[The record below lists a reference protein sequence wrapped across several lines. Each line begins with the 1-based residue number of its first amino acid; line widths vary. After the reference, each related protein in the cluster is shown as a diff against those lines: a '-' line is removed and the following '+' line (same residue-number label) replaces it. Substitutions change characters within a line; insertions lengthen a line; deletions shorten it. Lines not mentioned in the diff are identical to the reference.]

1 MMRIANLSVAK
12 KLIAAFS
19 ILGFVIV
26 VAGIVAIL
34 ESERIERA
42 SGVSDTT
49 VLQAKS
55 VNTVLADAAKMQ
67 AAMRGLLVT
76 GSSKYGKDFEALS
89 IEFDAALQTA
99 LQNVAGEENLVQGV
113 KDIGAV
119 VDVWRTGPAAR
130 QLKLMRH
137 PDTVNEARAIEVT
150 GAGEGMTANL
160 DKAGDAVTAILDAN
174 SAAASAEKS
183 DALTTTSMTVIL
195 SAVATLAASIGFFF
209 WLSRSIGA
217 PIRSITGTMNQL
229 AGGDMN
235 VAIPFADRR
244 DEVGNMARAVEV
256 FAQNMR
262 RNQELQAEAARDQ
275 AAKERRAAEV
285 SQFAQRFDQEI
296 EVILRTLV
304 GSAEALDN
312 TAGALDKSS
321 TDSLD
326 QAQKVAAAA
335 AEASANVSTV
345 AAATE
350 ELSASI
356 MEISRQVSNQAS
368 IASQSEQSINETTSR
383 VELLTEASTKIGDV
397 VRLITEISNQ
407 TNLLALNA
415 TIEAAR
421 AGEAG
426 KGFAVVANEVK
437 SLANQTAR
445 ATEDI
450 AVQISTIQ
458 NSTQSTADA
467 IRSVGGQVR
476 QMTEISSGVAAA
488 VEEQNAA
495 TREIARNV
503 QEASA
508 GNQEVSQKVE
518 LVARAAEGT
527 KGAAATVLDASHQL
541 GKHTDNIRNVI
552 ERFVR
557 DVRAV

>member
-1 MMRIANLSVAK
+1 MRLSNLSVAK

-19 ILGFVIV
+19 ILGFVII
-26 VAGIVAIL
+26 VAGIIAIL
-34 ESERIERA
+34 QSARIERA
-42 SGVSDTT
+42 SEISDGT
-49 VLQAKS
+49 VLQARS
-55 VNTVLADAAKMQ
+55 VNTLLADASEMQ
-67 AAMRGLLVT
+67 AAIRGLLVT
-76 GSSKYGKDFEALS
+76 GSSRYGKDFEVLS
-89 IEFDAALQTA
+89 MEFDANLKAALDNA
-99 LQNVAGEENLVQGV
+99 AGDERLAASVAE
-113 KDIGAV
+113 IGAV
-119 VDVWRTGPAAR
+119 V
-130 QLKLMRH
+130 
-137 PDTVNEARAIEVT
+137 
-150 GAGEGMTANL
+150 
-160 DKAGDAVTAILDAN
+160 
-174 SAAASAEKS
+174 
-183 DALTTTSMTVIL
+183 
-195 SAVATLAASIGFFF
+195 TLAASIGFFF

-229 AGGDMN
+229 AGGDMT
-235 VAIPFADRR
+235 VVIPFADRR

-256 FAQNMR
+256 FAENMR
-262 RNQELQAEAARDQ
+262 RNEELQAEAARDQ
-275 AAKERRAAEV
+275 AAREQRASEIARL
-285 SQFAQRFDQEI
+285 AQSFDRDI
-296 EVILRTLV
+296 EAILRALV
-304 GSAEALDN
+304 GSAETLDK
-312 TAGALDKSS
+312 TAGALDHTSR
-321 TDSLD
+321 DSLE

-350 ELSASI
+350 ELSSSI
-356 MEISRQVSNQAS
+356 MEISRQVATQAT
-368 IASQSEQSINETTSR
+368 IASQSERSIDETTAR
-383 VELLTEASTKIGDV
+383 VEMLTEASTKIGDV

-450 AVQISTIQ
+450 AVQVSSIQ
-458 NSTQSTADA
+458 NSTQSTAEA
-467 IRSVGGQVR
+467 IRSVGSQVR
-476 QMTEISSGVAAA
+476 QMTEISGGVAAA
-488 VEEQNAA
+488 VEQQNAA

-508 GNQEVSQKVE
+508 GNAEVSQKVE

-541 GKHTDNIRNVI
+541 GEHTGNIRNAI

>member
-1 MMRIANLSVAK
+1 MRLSNLSVAK

-19 ILGFVIV
+19 ILGLVII
-26 VAGIVAIL
+26 VAGIVAI
-34 ESERIERA
+34 SQSARIEGA
-42 SGVSDTT
+42 SAISDST
-49 VLQAKS
+49 VLQARS

-76 GSSKYGKDFEALS
+76 GSSQYGKEFEALS
-89 IEFDAALQTA
+89 AAFDTDLQTA
-99 LQNVAGEENLVQGV
+99 LQHAAGDEELVAGVT
-113 KDIGAV
+113 DIGAV
-119 VDVWRTGPAAR
+119 VDAWRKGPAAQ

-150 GAGEGMTANL
+150 GAGEELTASLEN
-160 DKAGDAVTAILDAN
+160 AGAAVTAILDAN
-174 SAAASAEKS
+174 SAAASAEK
-183 DALTTTSMTVIL
+183 DGALRTTSLTVIL
-195 SAVATLAASIGFFF
+195 SAVVTLAASIGFFF

-256 FAQNMR
+256 FARNMR

-275 AAKERRAAEV
+275 AAKEQRATEIARL
-285 SQFAQRFDQEI
+285 AQGFDRDI
-296 EVILRTLV
+296 EAILRALV
-304 GSAEALDN
+304 GSAETLDK
-312 TAGALDKSS
+312 TAGALDHTSR
-321 TDSLD
+321 DSLE

-350 ELSASI
+350 ELSSSI
-356 MEISRQVSNQAS
+356 MEISRQVSTQAT
-368 IASQSEQSINETTSR
+368 IASQSEHSIDETTSR
-383 VELLTEASTKIGDV
+383 VEMLTEASTKIGDV

-450 AVQISTIQ
+450 AVQISAIQ

-467 IRSVGGQVR
+467 IRSVGGQVK

-541 GKHTDNIRNVI
+541 GEHTGNIRNVI

-557 DVRAV
+557 DIRAA

>member
-1 MMRIANLSVAK
+1 MRLSNLSVAK

-19 ILGFVIV
+19 ILGFVII
-26 VAGIVAIL
+26 VAGIIAI
-34 ESERIERA
+34 SQSARIERA
-42 SGVSDTT
+42 SAISDTT
-49 VLQAKS
+49 VLQARS
-55 VNTVLADAAKMQ
+55 VNTLLADASEMQ
-67 AAMRGLLVT
+67 AAIRGLLVT
-76 GSSKYGKDFEALS
+76 GSSQYGKDFEALS
-89 IEFDAALQTA
+89 TEFDADFKTA
-99 LQNVAGEENLVQGV
+99 LDNAAGDEKLAASVSE
-113 KDIGAV
+113 IGTV
-119 VDVWRTGPAAR
+119 VEAWRSGPAAQ

-150 GAGEGMTANL
+150 GAGEEMAAKL
-160 DKAGDAVTAILDAN
+160 KSAAAAVTAVLDAN
-174 SAAASAEKS
+174 SAAANAEKS
-183 DALTTTSMTVIL
+183 GALHTTSLTVIL
-195 SAVATLAASIGFFF
+195 SAVVTLAASIGFFF

-229 AGGDMN
+229 AGGDMT

-262 RNQELQAEAARDQ
+262 RNEELQAEAAREQ
-275 AAKERRAAEV
+275 AAREQRASEIARL
-285 SQFAQRFDQEI
+285 AQSFDRDI
-296 EVILRTLV
+296 EVILRALV
-304 GSAEALDN
+304 GSAETLDK
-312 TAGALDKSS
+312 TAGALDHTSR
-321 TDSLD
+321 DSLE

-350 ELSASI
+350 ELSVSI

-368 IASQSEQSINETTSR
+368 IASQSERSIDETTSR
-383 VELLTEASTKIGDV
+383 VEMLTEASTKIGDV

-450 AVQISTIQ
+450 AVQISSIQ

-467 IRSVGGQVR
+467 IRSVGSQVK

-488 VEEQNAA
+488 VEEQNTA

-541 GKHTDNIRNVI
+541 GEHTGNIRNVI

-557 DVRAV
+557 DIRTA

>member
-1 MMRIANLSVAK
+1 MRLSDLSVAK
-12 KLIAAFS
+12 KLISAFS
-19 ILGFVIV
+19 ILGVVII
-26 VAGIVAIL
+26 VAGGIAIL
-34 ESERIERA
+34 QSARIERA
-42 SGVSDTT
+42 SVVSDTT

-55 VNTVLADAAKMQ
+55 VTAVLADAAKMQ
-67 AAMRGLLVT
+67 AAIRGLLVT
-76 GSSKYGKDFEALS
+76 GSSQYGKAFETLS
-89 IEFDAALQTA
+89 ARFDAGLAAALEHAAGNDALTA
-99 LQNVAGEENLVQGV
+99 GIQE
-113 KDIGAV
+113 IGAV
-119 VDVWRTGPAAR
+119 VDAWRTGPAAR
-130 QLKLMRH
+130 QLTLIRH

-150 GAGEGMTANL
+150 GAGEELTARL
-160 DKAGDAVTAILDAN
+160 EKAAAGVTAILDAN
-174 SAAASAEKS
+174 SAAASAENT
-183 DALTTTSMTVIL
+183 DALETTSMALIL
-195 SAVATLAASIGFFF
+195 SAVVTLAASIGFFF

-229 AGGDMN
+229 AGGDMG
-235 VAIPFADRR
+235 VAIPFADRK

-256 FAQNMR
+256 FADNMR

-275 AAKERRAAEV
+275 AAKERRALEI
-285 SQFAQRFDQEI
+285 AQLAQHFDRDI
-296 EVILRTLV
+296 EAILHALV
-304 GSAEALDN
+304 GASETLDR
-312 TAGALDKSS
+312 TAGALDQTSK
-321 TDSLD
+321 DSLE
-326 QAQKVAAAA
+326 QAQKVASAA

-350 ELSASI
+350 ELSSSI
-356 MEISRQVSNQAS
+356 TEISRQVSTQAS
-368 IASQSEQSINETTSR
+368 IAAQSEHSIDETTAR
-383 VELLTEASTKIGDV
+383 VEMLTEASTKIGDV

-450 AVQISTIQ
+450 TVQIAAIQ
-458 NSTQSTADA
+458 SSTQSTADA
-467 IRSVGGQVR
+467 IRSVGTQVR

-508 GNQEVSQKVE
+508 GNAEVSQKVE

-527 KGAAATVLDASHQL
+527 KGAAATVLDASHRL
-541 GKHTDNIRNVI
+541 GRHTADIRQVI
-552 ERFVR
+552 EHFVR
-557 DVRAV
+557 DIRTV

>member
-1 MMRIANLSVAK
+1 MRLSDLSVAK

-19 ILGFVIV
+19 LLGLIII
-26 VAGIVAIL
+26 VAGAVAIL
-34 ESERIERA
+34 ESGRIDKA
-42 SGVSDTT
+42 SGISDQT
-49 VLQAKS
+49 VLQARS
-55 VNTVLADAAKMQ
+55 VNAVLADAAKMQ

-89 IEFDAALQTA
+89 GEFEAALKAA
-99 LQNVAGEENLVQGV
+99 LDNAAGEEKLAAGITN
-113 KDIGAV
+113 IGAV
-119 VDVWRTGPAAR
+119 VDAWRTGPAAR

-137 PDTVNEARAIEVT
+137 PDTVNEARAVEVT
-150 GAGEGMTANL
+150 GAGEELTSKLAEATA
-160 DKAGDAVTAILDAN
+160 AVTAILDAN
-174 SAAASAEKS
+174 SATAAAEKS
-183 DALTTTSMTVIL
+183 DALATTSMTAIL
-195 SAVATLAASIGFFF
+195 SAVVTLAASIGFFF

-229 AGGDMN
+229 AGGDMD
-235 VAIPFADRR
+235 VAIPFATRR

-262 RNQELQAEAARDQ
+262 RTQELQAEAARDQ

-285 SQFAQRFDQEI
+285 SQLAQRFDQDI
-296 EVILRTLV
+296 EAILRALV
-304 GSAEALDN
+304 SSSEALDK
-312 TAGALDKSS
+312 TAGALDRSS
-321 TDSLD
+321 TESLE

-350 ELSASI
+350 ELSSSI
-356 MEISRQVSNQAS
+356 MEISRQVSTQAT
-368 IASQSEQSINETTSR
+368 IASQSEHSIDETTSR
-383 VELLTEASTKIGDV
+383 VEMLTEASTKIGDV

-450 AVQISTIQ
+450 AVQISAIQ

-467 IRSVGGQVR
+467 IRSVGSQIR

-495 TREIARNV
+495 THEIARNV

-518 LVARAAEGT
+518 LVAHAAQGT

-541 GKHTDNIRNVI
+541 GKHTDSIRTVI

-557 DVRAV
+557 AVRAV

>member
-1 MMRIANLSVAK
+1 MRLSNLSVAK

-19 ILGFVIV
+19 ILGFVII
-26 VAGIVAIL
+26 VAGIIAI
-34 ESERIERA
+34 SQSVRIERA
-42 SGVSDTT
+42 SEISDST
-49 VLQAKS
+49 VLQARS

-76 GSSKYGKDFEALS
+76 GSSQYGKDFEALS
-89 IEFDAALQTA
+89 SAFDADLQTA
-99 LQNVAGEENLVQGV
+99 LQHAAGDAKLVAGVAN
-113 KDIGAV
+113 IGAV
-119 VDVWRTGPAAR
+119 VDAWRQGPAAQ

-150 GAGEGMTANL
+150 GAGEELTSKLGS
-160 DKAGDAVTAILDAN
+160 AGAAVTAILDAN
-174 SAAASAEKS
+174 SAAASAEKDS
-183 DALTTTSMTVIL
+183 ALDTTSLTLIL
-195 SAVATLAASIGFFF
+195 SAVVTLAASIGFFF

-229 AGGDMN
+229 AGGDMT

-256 FAQNMR
+256 FGRNMR

-275 AAKERRAAEV
+275 AAREQRASEIARL
-285 SQFAQRFDQEI
+285 AQSFDRDI
-296 EVILRTLV
+296 EAILRALV
-304 GSAEALDN
+304 GSAETLDK
-312 TAGALDKSS
+312 TAGALDHTSH
-321 TDSLD
+321 DSLE

-350 ELSASI
+350 ELSSSI
-356 MEISRQVSNQAS
+356 MEISRQVSTQAT
-368 IASQSEQSINETTSR
+368 IASQSERSIDETTAR

-450 AVQISTIQ
+450 AVQIASIQ

-467 IRSVGGQVR
+467 IRSVGGQVK

-508 GNQEVSQKVE
+508 GNAEVSQKVE

-541 GKHTDNIRNVI
+541 GEHTGNIRNVI

-557 DVRAV
+557 DIRAA

>member
-1 MMRIANLSVAK
+1 MRLSDLSVAK

-19 ILGFVIV
+19 ILGVVIV
-26 VAGIVAIL
+26 FAGIIAHL
-34 ESERIERA
+34 QSARIERA
-42 SGVSDTT
+42 SGISDAT

-76 GSSKYGKDFEALS
+76 GSSQYGKEFEALS
-89 IEFDAALQTA
+89 GEFDAALQTA
-99 LQNVAGEENLVQGV
+99 LQHAAGDDALTASV
-113 KDIGAV
+113 KEIGAV
-119 VDVWRTGPAAR
+119 VDAWRTGPAAR

-150 GAGEGMTANL
+150 GAGEELTSKLEA
-160 DKAGDAVTAILDAN
+160 AGAAVTAVLDAN
-174 SAAASAEKS
+174 SAVASAEKT
-183 DALTTTSMTVIL
+183 DALETTSITVLL
-195 SAVATLAASIGFFF
+195 SAVVTLAASIGFFF

-229 AGGDMN
+229 AGGDMT

-256 FAQNMR
+256 FAQNMQ

-275 AAKERRAAEV
+275 AAKERRASEIA
-285 SQFAQRFDQEI
+285 QLAQRFDRDI
-296 EVILRTLV
+296 EAILKALV
-304 GSAEALDN
+304 GSAETLDK
-312 TAGALDKSS
+312 TAGALDHTSH
-321 TDSLD
+321 DSLE

-350 ELSASI
+350 ELSSSI
-356 MEISRQVSNQAS
+356 MEISRQVSTQAT
-368 IASQSEQSINETTSR
+368 IASQSERSIDETTAR
-383 VELLTEASTKIGDV
+383 VEMLTEASTKIGDV

-445 ATEDI
+445 ATDEI
-450 AVQISTIQ
+450 AVQIAAIQ

-467 IRSVGGQVR
+467 IRSVGTQVK

-508 GNQEVSQKVE
+508 GNAEVSQKVE

-541 GKHTDNIRNVI
+541 GTHTDNIREVI
-552 ERFVR
+552 EHFVR
-557 DVRAV
+557 NIRAV

>member
-1 MMRIANLSVAK
+1 MRLSNLSVAK

-19 ILGFVIV
+19 ILGFVII
-26 VAGIVAIL
+26 VAGIIAIL
-34 ESERIERA
+34 QSARIERA
-42 SGVSDTT
+42 SAISDTT
-49 VLQAKS
+49 VLQARS
-55 VNTVLADAAKMQ
+55 VNTLLADASEMQ
-67 AAMRGLLVT
+67 AAIRGLLVT
-76 GSSKYGKDFEALS
+76 GSSQYGKDFEALS
-89 IEFDAALQTA
+89 TEFDVDLKTA
-99 LQNVAGEENLVQGV
+99 LGTAAGDEKLAASVSE
-113 KDIGAV
+113 IGTV
-119 VDVWRTGPAAR
+119 VDAWRSGPAAQ

-150 GAGEGMTANL
+150 GAGEEMTSKLTTA
-160 DKAGDAVTAILDAN
+160 AAAVIAVLDAN
-174 SAAASAEKS
+174 SAAANTEKS
-183 DALTTTSMTVIL
+183 SALHTTSLTVIL
-195 SAVATLAASIGFFF
+195 SAVVTLAASIGFFF

-229 AGGDMN
+229 AGGDMT
-235 VAIPFADRR
+235 VAIPFAGRR

-256 FAQNMR
+256 FGQNMR

-275 AAKERRAAEV
+275 AAREQRASEIARL
-285 SQFAQRFDQEI
+285 AQSFDRDI
-296 EVILRTLV
+296 EAILRALV
-304 GSAEALDN
+304 GSAETLDK
-312 TAGALDKSS
+312 TAGVLDHTSR
-321 TDSLD
+321 DSLE

-368 IASQSEQSINETTSR
+368 IASQSERSIDETTSR
-383 VELLTEASTKIGDV
+383 VETLTEASTKIGDV

-450 AVQISTIQ
+450 AVQISSIQ

-467 IRSVGGQVR
+467 IRSVGSQVK

-508 GNQEVSQKVE
+508 GNQEVSQKVD

-541 GKHTDNIRNVI
+541 GEHTGNIRNVI

-557 DVRAV
+557 NIRAA

>member
-1 MMRIANLSVAK
+1 MKLSNLSVAK

-19 ILGFVIV
+19 ILGVVIV
-26 VAGIVAIL
+26 VAGIIAIL
-34 ESERIERA
+34 QSGRIERA
-42 SGVSDTT
+42 SEISDTT
-49 VLQAKS
+49 ALQAKS
-55 VNTVLADAAKMQ
+55 VNDVLANAAKMQ
-67 AAMRGLLVT
+67 AAIRGLLVT
-76 GSSKYGKDFEALS
+76 GSSQYGKDYESLS
-89 IEFDAALQTA
+89 AEFDAALQAA
-99 LQNVAGEENLVQGV
+99 LKSAEGEEKLMAGINQ
-113 KDIGAV
+113 IGAV
-119 VDVWRTGPAAR
+119 VDAWRTGPAAR
-130 QLKLMRH
+130 QLALMRH

-150 GAGEGMTANL
+150 GGGEELTANL
-160 DKAGDAVTAILDAN
+160 ESADAAVTAVLNAN
-174 SAAASAEKS
+174 SAAANAEKS
-183 DALTTTSMTVIL
+183 SALDTTSMTVIL
-195 SAVATLAASIGFFF
+195 SAVVTLAASVGFFF

-217 PIRSITGTMNQL
+217 PIRSITGTMKQL

-235 VAIPFADRR
+235 VAIPFAERH

-275 AAKERRAAEV
+275 AARERRAVEIA
-285 SQFAQRFDQEI
+285 QLAQRFDQEI
-296 EVILRTLV
+296 EAILHALVNSSETL
-304 GSAEALDN
+304 DR
-312 TAGALDKSS
+312 TAGALDRTS
-321 TDSLD
+321 TDSLE

-350 ELSASI
+350 ELSSSI
-356 MEISRQVSNQAS
+356 MEISRQVASQAS
-368 IASQSEQSINETTSR
+368 IASQSERAIDETTTR
-383 VELLTEASTKIGDV
+383 VETLTEASTKIGDV
-397 VRLITEISNQ
+397 IRLITEISNQ

-445 ATEDI
+445 ATEEI
-450 AVQISTIQ
+450 AVQISAIQ

-467 IRSVGGQVR
+467 IRSVGGQVK

-508 GNQEVSQKVE
+508 GNHEVSQKVE
-518 LVARAAEGT
+518 LVAHAAQGT

-541 GKHTDNIRNVI
+541 SRHTGDIRNMI
-552 ERFVR
+552 EHFVR
-557 DVRAV
+557 DIRAV

>member
-1 MMRIANLSVAK
+1 MRIANLSVAK
-12 KLIAAFS
+12 KLIAAFA

-89 IEFDAALQTA
+89 TEFDAALQTA

-119 VDVWRTGPAAR
+119 VAAWRSGPAAQ

-150 GAGEGMTANL
+150 GAGEDMTANL

-183 DALTTTSMTVIL
+183 DALRTTSMTVIV
-195 SAVATLAASIGFFF
+195 SAVVTLAASIGFFF

-229 AGGDMN
+229 AGGDMT

-244 DEVGNMARAVEV
+244 DEVGNMALAVEV

-262 RNQELQAEAARDQ
+262 RNRELQAEAARDQ
-275 AAKERRAAEV
+275 AAKETRAGEV
-285 SQFAQRFDQEI
+285 SQLAQRFDQDI
-296 EVILRTLV
+296 EVILRALV
-304 GSAEALDN
+304 GSAEALDG

-527 KGAAATVLDASHQL
+527 KGAAATVLDASRQL
-541 GKHTDNIRNVI
+541 GRHTDNMRNVI

>member
-1 MMRIANLSVAK
+1 MRLSDLSVAK

-19 ILGFVIV
+19 LLGLVIII
-26 VAGIVAIL
+26 AGAIAIL
-34 ESERIERA
+34 QSARIERA
-42 SGVSDTT
+42 SGISDTT
-49 VLQAKS
+49 VLQART
-55 VNTVLADAAKMQ
+55 VNTVLADAAKLQ

-76 GSSKYGKDFEALS
+76 GSSKYGKDFEALNAQ
-89 IEFDAALQTA
+89 FGADLQTA
-99 LQNVAGEENLVQGV
+99 LDQAAGEGNLVAGV
-113 KDIGAV
+113 KEIGTV
-119 VDVWRTGPAAR
+119 VDAWRTGPAAR

-150 GAGEGMTANL
+150 GAGEELTSML
-160 DKAGDAVTAILDAN
+160 EKAGAAVSAILDAN

-183 DALTTTSMTVIL
+183 DALDTTSLTVIL
-195 SAVATLAASIGFFF
+195 SAVVTLAASIGFFF

-217 PIRSITGTMNQL
+217 PIRSITGTMKQL

-244 DEVGNMARAVEV
+244 DEVGNMASAVEV

-262 RNQELQAEAARDQ
+262 RNQELQEAAARDQ
-275 AAKERRAAEV
+275 AAKERRAAEIA
-285 SQFAQRFDQEI
+285 QRAQRFDQDI
-296 EVILRTLV
+296 ETILRALV
-304 GSAEALDN
+304 GSAEALDH
-312 TAGALDKSS
+312 TAGALDQSS
-321 TDSLD
+321 TDSLE

-368 IASQSEQSINETTSR
+368 IASQSEHSINETTSR
-383 VELLTEASTKIGDV
+383 VEMLTEASTKIGDV

-450 AVQISTIQ
+450 AVQISAIQ

-552 ERFVR
+552 EHFVR
-557 DVRAV
+557 DIRVA

>member
-1 MMRIANLSVAK
+1 MRFSDLSVAK

-19 ILGFVIV
+19 ILGFVII
-26 VAGIVAIL
+26 VAGIIAIL
-34 ESERIERA
+34 QSSRIERA
-42 SGVSDTT
+42 SGISDTT
-49 VLQAKS
+49 VLQAKT
-55 VNTVLADAAKMQ
+55 VNAVLASAAKLQ

-76 GSSKYGKDFEALS
+76 GSSKYGKDFEALGA
-89 IEFDAALQTA
+89 EFDATLQTA
-99 LQNVAGEENLVQGV
+99 LRNAAGEEKLVAGV
-113 KDIGAV
+113 TEIGAV
-119 VDVWRTGPAAR
+119 MDAWRKGPAAR
-130 QLKLMRH
+130 QLRLMRH

-150 GAGEGMTANL
+150 GAGEELTARL
-160 DKAGDAVTAILDAN
+160 EAAGAAVTAMLDAN

-183 DALTTTSMTVIL
+183 SALNTTSLTVIL
-195 SAVATLAASIGFFF
+195 SALVTLAASIGFFF

-256 FAQNMR
+256 FARNMR
-262 RNQELQAEAARDQ
+262 KNQELQAEAARDQ
-275 AAKERRAAEV
+275 AAREQRAVEIA
-285 SQFAQRFDQEI
+285 QLAQRFDREI
-296 EVILRTLV
+296 EAILGSLV
-304 GSAEALDN
+304 GSAETLDK
-312 TAGALDKSS
+312 TAGALDHTS
-321 TDSLD
+321 TESLE

-335 AEASANVSTV
+335 AEASANVATV

-350 ELSASI
+350 ELSSSI
-356 MEISRQVSNQAS
+356 MEISRQVTNQAT
-368 IASQSEQSINETTSR
+368 IASLSERSIDETTSR
-383 VELLTEASTKIGDV
+383 VELLTEASTRIGDV
-397 VRLITEISNQ
+397 IRLITEISNQ

-445 ATEDI
+445 ATEEI
-450 AVQISTIQ
+450 AVQISAIQ

-467 IRSVGGQVR
+467 IRSVGGQVK

-488 VEEQNAA
+488 VEQQNAA

-503 QEASA
+503 QEASS

-541 GKHTDNIRNVI
+541 GRHTDNIRHVI
-552 ERFVR
+552 EHFVR

>member
-1 MMRIANLSVAK
+1 MSLSNLSVAK

-19 ILGFVIV
+19 ILGFVII
-26 VAGIVAIL
+26 VAGIIAI
-34 ESERIERA
+34 SQSARIERA
-42 SGVSDTT
+42 SEISDST
-49 VLQAKS
+49 VLQARS

-67 AAMRGLLVT
+67 AAIRGLLVT
-76 GSSKYGKDFEALS
+76 GSSQYGKDFETLS
-89 IEFDAALQTA
+89 AAFDADLQTA
-99 LQNVAGEENLVQGV
+99 LQHAAGDEKLVAGVAE
-113 KDIGAV
+113 IGAV
-119 VDVWRTGPAAR
+119 VDAWRKGPAAR

-150 GAGEGMTANL
+150 GAGEELTSRLGN
-160 DKAGDAVTAILDAN
+160 AGAAVTAILDAN
-174 SAAASAEKS
+174 SAAASAEKDS
-183 DALTTTSMTVIL
+183 ALDTTSLTVIL
-195 SAVATLAASIGFFF
+195 SAVVTLAASIGFFF

-229 AGGDMN
+229 AGGDMT

-262 RNQELQAEAARDQ
+262 RNQELQAEATREQ
-275 AAKERRAAEV
+275 AAREQRASEIARL
-285 SQFAQRFDQEI
+285 AQSFDRDI
-296 EVILRTLV
+296 EAILKALV
-304 GSAEALDN
+304 GSAETLDGTADALDH
-312 TAGALDKSS
+312 TSR
-321 TDSLD
+321 DSLE

-368 IASQSEQSINETTSR
+368 IASQSERSIDETTSR
-383 VELLTEASTKIGDV
+383 VEMLTEASTKIGDV

-450 AVQISTIQ
+450 AVQISSIQ

-467 IRSVGGQVR
+467 IRSVGSQVR

-508 GNQEVSQKVE
+508 GNAEVSQKVE

-541 GKHTDNIRNVI
+541 GEHTGNIRNVI

-557 DVRAV
+557 DIRAA